1 VPAYNTTLFDPPA
14 PLAQVTLRNPAT
26 GELLSDVP
34 MLLDTGSDVTLIS
47 TSVANQFGLNTIPDK
62 RYELIGFDGS
72 LSFASVTWVEMIF
85 LERTFRGLFLIVERE
100 YGVIGRNILN
110 LVPLLL
116 DGPNLTWS
124 IQRRIR

>member
-1 VPAYNTTLFDPPA
+1 MPAYNTTLFDPPA